1 MTNARSNFSLS
12 GPSVEIDPR
21 VNAIRPDLADVALA
35 AKLFAPHY
43 ASPVERACILVS
55 TPMFD
60 KPGGE
65 PSSELLGGERFWM
78 LDQSGGWAWGW
89 SGHDHYVGY
98 VASASIGPV
107 DALLATPVNSDP
119 IDTAK
124 LFLDMPYVWGGR
136 GGAGIDCSGLVQRAL
151 AAVGIAAPRDS
162 DMQLAELGRELN
174 ADEIL
179 ARGDIVFFPGHVG
192 LIADAQTLIHATRH
206 HGKTVCEPL
215 ADVIARF
222 GETHEKPVLAR
233 RRIA

>member
-1 MTNARSNFSLS
+1 MTNARKNFSLS
-12 GPSVEIDPR
+12 SPSVELDPR

-55 TPMFD
+55 TPMYD
-60 KPGGE
+60 KPNGDL
-65 PSSELLGGERFWM
+65 SSEILGGERFWM

-107 DALLATPVNSDP
+107 ESHLATWVNEDP
-119 IDTAK
+119 IETAK
-124 LFLDMPYVWGGR
+124 QFLGMPYVWGGR

-151 AAVGIAAPRDS
+151 AAAGIAAPRDS
-162 DMQLAELGRELN
+162 DMQLATLGRDISP
-174 ADEIL
+174 DETL

-192 LIADAQTLIHATRH
+192 LMADVETLIHATRH

-215 ADVIARF
+215 ADVIARITEAQ
-222 GETHEKPVLAR
+222 ETPVLAR
-233 RRIA
+233 RRVV